1 MQDVFAIEKG
11 QKHTRESIKVIG
23 VGGCGCNALD
33 HIILS
38 GVTGVDFVAA
48 NTDVA
53 HLQKSQAASKLIL
66 GEELTKGLGA
76 GSDPEVGFEAAKES
90 VEQVKEVIEG
100 ADMIFLTA
108 GMGGGTGTGASPVI
122 AEIAKEAGALVVAVV
137 TTPFSFE
144 VDRIEVADEGIANL
158 RDKVDALIII
168 SNQRLMETSDI
179 KLSALES
186 YRIGNDVLR
195 QAVQGVTDL
204 ILNPGVINVDFA
216 DVRTIML
223 NSGTA
228 IMGIGEGQGDER
240 ASLAARAATSSP
252 LMEYPMERA
261 KGILFNVTGA
271 SNVGIHEIQEVA
283 SVIKETAGDG
293 ARIIWG
299 HVIDDNLEDSI
310 RITVIATGVREK
322 DEKIVTSDSRRQ
334 TASRKIENPSLKAKE
349 TEGTPVRKRQP
360 VEIEEVEVRP
370 EAHEDLFRI
379 SGVPS
384 DKLDEPAVIRR
395 RRSKS

>member
-33 HIILS
+33 HIILG

-53 HLQKSQAASKLIL
+53 HLQKTQATSKLIL
-66 GEELTKGLGA
+66 GEELTRGLGA
-76 GSDPEVGFEAAKES
+76 GSDPQVGFDAAKES
-90 VEQVKEVIEG
+90 TDQIKEVIEG
-100 ADMIFLTA
+100 ADMVFLTA

-122 AEIAKEAGALVVAVV
+122 AEIAKEAGALVAAVV
-137 TTPFSFE
+137 TTPFAFE
-144 VDRIEVADEGIANL
+144 VDRLQVATEGIANL

-168 SNQRLMETSDI
+168 SNQRLMETSDV
-179 KLSALES
+179 KLSALDS
-186 YRIGNDVLR
+186 YRVGNDVLR

-228 IMGIGEGQGDER
+228 IMGIGEGQGDNR

-252 LMEYPMERA
+252 LMEYPMDNA
-261 KGILFNVTGA
+261 KGILFNVTGSA
-271 SNVGIHEIQEVA
+271 NVGIHEIQEVA

-299 HVIDDNLEDSI
+299 HVIDEDLGDSI
-310 RITVIATGVREK
+310 RITVIATGVRGKE
-322 DEKIVTSDSRRQ
+322 DSM
-334 TASRKIENPSLKAKE
+334 ASKTTRTVRDAPSLR
-349 TEGTPVRKRQP
+349 TLRKRAP
-360 VEIEEVEVRP
+360 VELEEVEIRP
-370 EAHEDLFRI
+370 ESHEDLFRI

-395 RRSKS
+395 KKSRG

>member
-33 HIILS
+33 HIIRG

-53 HLQKSQAASKLIL
+53 HLQKTQATNKLIL

-76 GSDPEVGFEAAKES
+76 GSDPQVGFEAAKES
-90 VEQVKEVIEG
+90 TDQIKEVIEG
-100 ADMIFLTA
+100 ADMVFLTA

-122 AEIAKEAGALVVAVV
+122 AELAKEAGALVAAVV
-137 TTPFSFE
+137 TTPFAFE
-144 VDRIEVADEGIANL
+144 VDRVQVANEGIESL

-168 SNQRLMETSDI
+168 SNQRLMETSDT
-179 KLSALES
+179 KLSALDS
-186 YRIGNDVLR
+186 YKVGNDVLR

-228 IMGIGEGQGDER
+228 IMGIGEGQGENR

-252 LMEYPMERA
+252 LMEYPMDHA
-261 KGILFNVTGA
+261 KGILFNVTGSA
-271 SNVGIHEIQEVA
+271 NVGIHEIQEVA

-299 HVIDDNLEDSI
+299 HVIDEELGDAI
-310 RITVIATGVREK
+310 RITVIATGVRGKEDALPSK
-322 DEKIVTSDSRRQ
+322 QRKGSD
-334 TASRKIENPSLKAKE
+334 NPPLR
-349 TEGTPVRKRQP
+349 TLRKRAP
-360 VEIEEVEVRP
+360 VELEEVEVRP
-370 EAHEDLFRI
+370 ESQEDLFRI

-395 RRSKS
+395 KKSRN

>member
-33 HIILS
+33 HIIIS
-38 GVTGVDFVAA
+38 GVSGVDFVAT

-53 HLQKSQAASKLIL
+53 HLQKSQAPTKLIL

-76 GSDPEVGFEAAKES
+76 GSDPDVGFEAAKES
-90 VEQVKEVIEG
+90 AEQIKEVIEG

-122 AEIAKEAGALVVAVV
+122 AELAKEAGALVVAVV
-137 TTPFSFE
+137 TTPFAFE
-144 VDRIEVADEGIANL
+144 VDRVTVANAGINNL

-168 SNQRLMETSDI
+168 SNQRLMETSDM
-179 KLSALES
+179 KLSALDS

-228 IMGIGEGQGDER
+228 IMGIGEGQGDDR

-252 LMEYPMERA
+252 LMEYPMDHA

-283 SVIKETAGDG
+283 SVIKETAGEG

-299 HVIDDNLEDSI
+299 HVINDDLGDAI
-310 RITVIATGVREK
+310 RITVIATGVRGK
-322 DEKIVTSDSRRQ
+322 DEDPPVSKTRSRETSSQ
-334 TASRKIENPSLKAKE
+334 AMK
-349 TEGTPVRKRQP
+349 TPARPLRKRP
-360 VEIEEVEVRP
+360 AVELEEVEVRP
-370 EAHEDLFRI
+370 ESHEDLFRI

-395 RRSKS
+395 KRNQS